1 MRQRRIKDLDSKIE
15 AFRQYCIDSPGEYKG
30 RWREE
35 FAGSRPFAI
44 EIGCGKGQFIT
55 RMSERYPDWMF
66 LGFEGH
72 RSVALHALEKER
84 ETGSENVRFVLQY
97 IRSLDEIFADGEVD
111 WIFLNFSDP
120 WPKERHAKRRLTYGE
135 KLKEYARVLSPG
147 GILEFKTDNDG
158 LFEYSLEQV
167 LKQGC
172 FVVEEVTR
180 DLHVAKAPSEYV
192 TTEYEDKFSAAGKS
206 INFMR
211 LKKA

>member
-1 MRQRRIKDLDSKIE
+1 M
-15 AFRQYCIDSPGEYKG
+15 
-30 RWREE
+30 
-35 FAGSRPFAI
+35 
-44 EIGCGKGQFIT
+44 
-55 RMSERYPDWMF
+55 
-66 LGFEGH
+66 
-72 RSVALHALEKER
+72 ALHALEKER

>member
-55 RMSERYPDWMF
+55 RMSERHPDWMF

-97 IRSLDEIFADGEVD
+97 IRSLDEIFADGG
-111 WIFLNFSDP
+111 WTGS
-120 WPKERHAKRRLTYGE
+120 
-135 KLKEYARVLSPG
+135 S
-147 GILEFKTDNDG
+147 
-158 LFEYSLEQV
+158 
-167 LKQGC
+167 
-172 FVVEEVTR
+172 
-180 DLHVAKAPSEYV
+180 
-192 TTEYEDKFSAAGKS
+192 
-206 INFMR
+206 
-211 LKKA
+211 